1 VPSHD
6 LRPLARYGFAMLLT
20 AASIGARWLIDPYVQ
35 DRVPFAFLLLGLVLV
50 AVRVG
55 LGPSLLALMAGGLAT
70 SWLFLSPRYSL
81 LVSDAAQQIS
91 LALTTVLG
99 LAIIVVCENLRRARR
114 RAQTFEELISDDYE
128 HAGEVFVSTLGG
140 VPAPERESPFSASSS
155 ASLGSAPLAGPLGR
169 IISEA
174 IPRIPETVAA
184 SNWEVLA
191 NGVPVVHVEVVRNG
205 QSDSLG
211 HTRKWVVTH
220 FNPHVDA
227 QAFLRSGQ
235 VVREYRDFDWS

>member
-1 VPSHD
+1 MPSHD
-6 LRPLARYGFAMLLT
+6 LRPLARYGFAILLT
-20 AASIGARWLIDPYVQ
+20 AASVGARWLIDPYVQ
-35 DRVPFAFLLLGLVLV
+35 DRVPFAFLLLGLVVV
-50 AVRVG
+50 AVRTG
-55 LGPSLLALMAGGLAT
+55 LGPSLLALGAGSLAT
-70 SWLFLSPRYSL
+70 SWLFLAPRHSL
-81 LVSDAAQQIS
+81 LVGDAAQQIS
-91 LALTTVLG
+91 LAMTLVLG
-99 LAIIVVCENLRRARR
+99 LAIVVVGENLRRARR
-114 RAQTFEELISDDYE
+114 RARSFEELISDDYE

-140 VPAPERESPFSASSS
+140 VPSPERESPFNGHS

-174 IPRIPETVAA
+174 IPRIPETIAA

-211 HTRKWVVTH
+211 NTRKWVVTH
-220 FNPHVDA
+220 FNPNVDT
-227 QAFLRSGQ
+227 QAYLRSGQ